1 MFIKLAVRC
10 CQVLQF
16 TYAHS
21 NAGTPYVLPSVS
33 FAAGSGK
40 CTVADSS
47 FLSADYATARMF
59 TAKTKR
65 AGRPTS
71 AKTQCGLVKCSFAII
86 TIIDYLSIVENKHCF
101 GNYRIKLIFIK
112 VPSVLSCC
120 IITFAYNNVIKLL
133 TSVY

>member
-1 MFIKLAVRC
+1 MFIKLVVCC
-10 CQVLQF
+10 CQVLRF

-21 NAGTPYVLPSVS
+21 NAGTPYVLPAVS

-59 TAKTKR
+59 TAKTIR

-71 AKTQCGLVKCSFAII
+71 AKTHYELVNCSFAIV
-86 TIIDYLSIVENKHCF
+86 TIID
-101 GNYRIKLIFIK
+101 
-112 VPSVLSCC
+112 
-120 IITFAYNNVIKLL
+120 
-133 TSVY
+133 